1 MLSAGGEPAGTFRH
15 QSGTDAHGGRTI
27 AASLDPTI
35 VERARSGDLG
45 AFESIVRSRMD
56 TVYRLTLAIVGNEAD
71 AGDATQDAFVAAWRQ
86 IRSLRDTDRLDAWLA
101 RIAVNAARMVAR
113 GRRRRTV
120 REIPGLDPLDAD
132 PPSIASDPAA
142 GAADDARALGAALD
156 RLSPDQRSILALH
169 HLDGRG
175 IPEIS
180 GILDIPEGTV
190 KSRLFTARRAL
201 VAALSESD
209 R

>member
-1 MLSAGGEPAGTFRH
+1 M
-15 QSGTDAHGGRTI
+15 
-27 AASLDPTI
+27 
-35 VERARSGDLG
+35 VEQARNGDLR

-71 AGDATQDAFVAAWRQ
+71 AADATQDAFVAAWRQ
-86 IRSLRDTDRLDAWLA
+86 IGSLRDADRLDAWLA

-120 REIPGLDPLDAD
+120 REIPDVDPATVDR
-132 PPSIASDPAA
+132 PTMTTDPAA
-142 GAADDARALGAALD
+142 AAAEDARALGAALD
-156 RLSPDQRSILALH
+156 RLTPDQRSILALH

-175 IPEIS
+175 IPEIAA
-180 GILDIPEGTV
+180 ILDIPEGTV

-201 VAALSESD
+201 MTALAEAD